1 MRFKIYILYLVLFS
15 LSYSQL
21 LDNLDINAAKS
32 LLVPGWG
39 EKSLNEDKQ
48 SKLFFIA
55 EASIWVSFLGSHYSN
70 KWYIDNYMSFG
81 TYHAD
86 INLDAINDSELSLLI
101 VHMSHYD
108 SMDEYNESMDR
119 QRRNLSYSGD
129 KYNWNWDARNNRY
142 TFNDLRTKSSLTKK
156 INNFTISALILNRF
170 ISFFDV
176 IYLNNKKYSI
186 DSSVLPISNN
196 GLLFNCSISF

>member
-1 MRFKIYILYLVLFS
+1 
-15 LSYSQL
+15 
-21 LDNLDINAAKS
+21 
-32 LLVPGWG
+32 
-39 EKSLNEDKQ
+39 
-48 SKLFFIA
+48 
-55 EASIWVSFLGSHYSN
+55 
-70 KWYIDNYMSFG
+70 MSFG

-170 ISFFDV
+170 I
-176 IYLNNKKYSI
+176 
-186 DSSVLPISNN
+186 
-196 GLLFNCSISF
+196 